1 MPLGLLTPVV
11 SLNPRSHGDWERGA
25 QPEDLARVAAAADG
39 AGYHHLTCSHH
50 VAVPAAAEA
59 RRGHTYWDP
68 VSTLSWLAAKTER
81 IGLAAHVVVL
91 GYQHPMA
98 VLKSFGTL
106 DLLSGGRVILGV
118 GVGSLTEEFEMLGV
132 DMAGRGDAADEAIR
146 LIRRG
151 WGRSEVSFE
160 GRHHPVSA
168 MVVSPC
174 APRTT
179 VPIWVG
185 GRTRRS
191 LRRAAEL
198 GDGWAPFGLSAA
210 QVSLE
215 LARARESGWREP
227 ATPFEVVLVAEGL
240 DPLARPAE
248 AAEALEGLAEAGA
261 TMVNVRFRHESP
273 ARCADQITAMAELA
287 SGVRPATSR
296 W

>member
-1 MPLGLLTPVV
+1 MPLGLLTPIV

-25 QPEDLARVAAAADG
+25 LPEDLALVAEAADR

-50 VAVPAAAEA
+50 VAVPAAVEA

-106 DLLSGGRVILGV
+106 DLISGGRVILGV
-118 GVGSLTEEFEMLGV
+118 GVGSLSEEFEMLGV
-132 DMAGRGDAADEAIR
+132 DMPHRGDAADEAIR
-146 LIRRG
+146 LIRQG

-160 GRHHPVSA
+160 GSHHHVSD
-168 MVVSPC
+168 MVVSPT

-179 VPIWVG
+179 LPIWVG

-198 GDGWAPFGLSAA
+198 GDGWAPFGLSAE

-215 LARARESGWREP
+215 LARARNSGWREP
-227 ATPFEVVLVAEGL
+227 ATPFELILVAEGL
-240 DPLARPAE
+240 DPLSSPAE
-248 AAEALEGLAEAGA
+248 AVEALGLLAGAGA

-273 ARCADQITAMAELA
+273 AECADQIRAMAELSA
-287 SGVRPATSR
+287 QVQPAPAR